1 MILMLPKN
9 RSRNHKLHCT
19 IEYMLQHLLLCAR
32 VKAPCLPSLLSFGIG
47 MDGAAAD
54 RGSSDTH
61 HACVVSFKAEMGK
74 SEFARAS
81 FVVNQTW
88 IA

>member
-1 MILMLPKN
+1 
-9 RSRNHKLHCT
+9 
-19 IEYMLQHLLLCAR
+19 
-32 VKAPCLPSLLSFGIG
+32 

-81 FVVNQTW
+81 FVVAKPDLDRLTVFGSADVAVVTEAGG
-88 IA
+88 IFVFEVTACVLTLEGIFC